1 MKHFV
6 LFAVGCCLAG
16 APAAA
21 QTCSRSAVDAVDS
34 LLAGTTVRHIGPGT
48 MSGRVT
54 AIAVERHRPHI
65 LYVGTASGGLF
76 RSTTAGTT
84 WESLFDD
91 GPTASIGAVA
101 LAPSNPDV
109 LWIGTGEGN
118 PRNSH
123 SSGRGVF
130 RSLDGGAT
138 WEGMGLEGT
147 RTVHRIVVHPT
158 DPKQVW
164 VAATGSAWGDS
175 EERGVYR
182 TKDGGAT
189 WKKVLYVDARTGA
202 AELIQDP
209 SNPDKLFCAMWSHRR
224 EPWFFTS
231 GGPGSGLYVTHD
243 GGEHW
248 QRLGEDEGLP
258 AGELGRIGLA
268 MSSADPDVVYA
279 LVESEENGLYRS
291 KDGGASFDLVTTENI
306 GSRPFY
312 YAEIYADPHTPD
324 RLFNLHSMVEISEDG
339 GRTFTTLLPYSGVHP
354 DHHAFYIHPDDP
366 QFLIDG
372 NDGGLNISR
381 DGGETWTFVNNLPVG
396 QFYHIAVDDAV
407 PYRIYGGLQDNG
419 SWVGPSEVWHEEGIL
434 NGDWQ
439 EILFGDGFDVV
450 PAPGDLNTAYAMY
463 QGGSLHRVDLRTGGA
478 AAVAP
483 VATDSVALRFN
494 WNAAIATDP
503 FHPDGLYFGSQ
514 FVHRS
519 ADRGESW
526 QRISPDLT
534 TNDPEKQR
542 QAESG
547 GLTLDATAAENHCTV
562 LCIAPSPHAEKDIWA
577 GTDDGRLQRTLDGG
591 ATWKDLAPGIK
602 RFPANAWIP
611 VIRISPHDPR
621 EIFVVVNN
629 YRTNDWAPYLYV
641 TNDGGATWKRRVDTT
656 SGVTG
661 HVWCVE
667 QDPVEPNL
675 LFLGTE
681 EGLYLSFDRGATW
694 RAWKHG
700 IPAVPVSDLV
710 VHRRDGELVVG
721 TFGRGVYIV
730 EDLAVLRAYARR
742 GAALLADP
750 LAAFP
755 VRPVY
760 QAQFRRPPG
769 ARFEADPVFRGT
781 NRAPGAAFPV
791 YIHPDTAAAHP
802 GKEALRIALVSTT
815 GDTVRHAATAA
826 EGGLTHLTWGLD
838 TDGVAWPR
846 RGLREARTF
855 PSGGGP
861 SALPGTYTARIQLGE
876 HRAEFPVEVRPDP
889 RVPFDAVAAGEAH
902 AWERK
907 VLGVVE
913 RAAAASDTL
922 QRMRA
927 VLEAVSAEWAHLPDT
942 LTAEARTAGDSLKQA
957 IEAVEAVLFAP
968 KDLQG
973 MDHVTERLGDGLWQ
987 ALSLVGP
994 ERGVGANARTAYGR
1008 AERSVEALEA
1018 QVEAVAV
1025 GAWALWVEAVESVDR
1040 SPRQL
1045 ITGKR

>member
-34 LLAGTTVRHIGPGT
+34 LLAGTTVRHLGPGT

-268 MSSADPDVVYA
+268 MSAADPDVVYA
-279 LVESEENGLYRS
+279 LVESEENGLFRS

-562 LCIAPSPHAEKDIWA
+562 LCIAPSPHAEKEIWA

-681 EGLYLSFDRGATW
+681 EGLYLSFDRGASW

-760 QAQFRRPPG
+760 DARFRRPPG

-957 IEAVEAVLFAP
+957 IEAVEKTLFAP

>member
-1 MKHFV
+1 VV
-6 LFAVGCCLAG
+6 L
-16 APAAA
+16 
-21 QTCSRSAVDAVDS
+21 QKR
-34 LLAGTTVRHIGPGT
+34 
-48 MSGRVT
+48 
-54 AIAVERHRPHI
+54 
-65 LYVGTASGGLF
+65 
-76 RSTTAGTT
+76 
-84 WESLFDD
+84 
-91 GPTASIGAVA
+91 
-101 LAPSNPDV
+101 
-109 LWIGTGEGN
+109 
-118 PRNSH
+118 
-123 SSGRGVF
+123 
-130 RSLDGGAT
+130 
-138 WEGMGLEGT
+138 
-147 RTVHRIVVHPT
+147 
-158 DPKQVW
+158 
-164 VAATGSAWGDS
+164 
-175 EERGVYR
+175 
-182 TKDGGAT
+182 
-189 WKKVLYVDARTGA
+189 
-202 AELIQDP
+202 
-209 SNPDKLFCAMWSHRR
+209 
-224 EPWFFTS
+224 
-231 GGPGSGLYVTHD
+231 GPGSGLYVTHD
-243 GGEHW
+243 GGERW

-268 MSSADPDVVYA
+268 MSAADPDVVYA
-279 LVESEENGLYRS
+279 LVEAEENGLYRS
-291 KDGGASFDLVTTENI
+291 EDGGASFGLVTTENI

-324 RLFNLHSMVEISEDG
+324 RLFNLHSMVELSEDG

-463 QGGSLHRVDLRTGGA
+463 QGGSLHRVDLRTGA
-478 AAVAP
+478 ASAVAP

-534 TNDPEKQR
+534 TNDPQKQR

-562 LCIAPSPHAEKDIWA
+562 LCIAPSPHAEQEIWA

-641 TNDGGATWKRRVDTT
+641 TTDGGTTWKRRVDST

-681 EGLYLSFDRGATW
+681 EGLYLSFDRGTTW

-760 QAQFRRPPG
+760 DAWFRRPPG

-802 GKEALRIALVSTT
+802 GKDALRIALVSAT

-855 PSGGGP
+855 PPGGGP
-861 SALPGTYTARIQLGE
+861 TALPGTYTAQIQLGE

-889 RVPFDAVAAGEAH
+889 RMPYDAVAAGEAH

-957 IEAVEAVLFAP
+957 LEAVERTLFAP

-1018 QVEAVAV
+1018 QVEAVAE
-1025 GAWALWVEAVESVDR
+1025 GAWARWVAAVEAVDR

>member
-1 MKHFV
+1 
-6 LFAVGCCLAG
+6 
-16 APAAA
+16 
-21 QTCSRSAVDAVDS
+21 
-34 LLAGTTVRHIGPGT
+34 
-48 MSGRVT
+48 
-54 AIAVERHRPHI
+54 
-65 LYVGTASGGLF
+65 
-76 RSTTAGTT
+76 
-84 WESLFDD
+84 
-91 GPTASIGAVA
+91 
-101 LAPSNPDV
+101 
-109 LWIGTGEGN
+109 
-118 PRNSH
+118 
-123 SSGRGVF
+123 
-130 RSLDGGAT
+130 
-138 WEGMGLEGT
+138 
-147 RTVHRIVVHPT
+147 
-158 DPKQVW
+158 
-164 VAATGSAWGDS
+164 
-175 EERGVYR
+175 
-182 TKDGGAT
+182 
-189 WKKVLYVDARTGA
+189 
-202 AELIQDP
+202 
-209 SNPDKLFCAMWSHRR
+209 
-224 EPWFFTS
+224 
-231 GGPGSGLYVTHD
+231 
-243 GGEHW
+243 
-248 QRLGEDEGLP
+248 
-258 AGELGRIGLA
+258 
-268 MSSADPDVVYA
+268 
-279 LVESEENGLYRS
+279 
-291 KDGGASFDLVTTENI
+291 
-306 GSRPFY
+306 
-312 YAEIYADPHTPD
+312 
-324 RLFNLHSMVEISEDG
+324 
-339 GRTFTTLLPYSGVHP
+339 
-354 DHHAFYIHPDDP
+354 
-366 QFLIDG
+366 
-372 NDGGLNISR
+372 
-381 DGGETWTFVNNLPVG
+381 
-396 QFYHIAVDDAV
+396 
-407 PYRIYGGLQDNG
+407 
-419 SWVGPSEVWHEEGIL
+419 
-434 NGDWQ
+434 
-439 EILFGDGFDVV
+439 
-450 PAPGDLNTAYAMY
+450 
-463 QGGSLHRVDLRTGGA
+463 
-478 AAVAP
+478 
-483 VATDSVALRFN
+483 
-494 WNAAIATDP
+494 
-503 FHPDGLYFGSQ
+503 
-514 FVHRS
+514 
-519 ADRGESW
+519 
-526 QRISPDLT
+526 
-534 TNDPEKQR
+534 
-542 QAESG
+542 
-547 GLTLDATAAENHCTV
+547 
-562 LCIAPSPHAEKDIWA
+562 
-577 GTDDGRLQRTLDGG
+577 
-591 ATWKDLAPGIK
+591 
-602 RFPANAWIP
+602 
-611 VIRISPHDPR
+611 
-621 EIFVVVNN
+621 
-629 YRTNDWAPYLYV
+629 
-641 TNDGGATWKRRVDTT
+641 
-656 SGVTG
+656 
-661 HVWCVE
+661 VWCVE

-681 EGLYLSFDRGATW
+681 EGLYLSFDRGASW

-760 QAQFRRPPG
+760 DARFRRPPG

-957 IEAVEAVLFAP
+957 IEAVEKTLFAP

>member
-34 LLAGTTVRHIGPGT
+34 LLAGTTVRHLGPGT

-268 MSSADPDVVYA
+268 MSAADPDVVYA

-562 LCIAPSPHAEKDIWA
+562 LCIAPSPHAEKEIWA

-681 EGLYLSFDRGATW
+681 EGLYLSFDRGASW

-760 QAQFRRPPG
+760 DARFRRPPG

-957 IEAVEAVLFAP
+957 IEAVEKTLFAP